1 MIPYMPYLWLAL
13 AVIFV
18 LVEAGTMGLTSVW
31 FAFGSLAAMVL
42 ALLHFSIPVQIGGFL
57 AAALFLLVMIRPITR
72 KHFVI
77 GKEKTNADRIIGMK
91 AVVLETIDNRA
102 AAGQIRVA
110 GQVWTARSVDNAVIP
125 AGCEVQVEAISG
137 VKAIVRPVV

>member
-1 MIPYMPYLWLAL
+1 
-13 AVIFV
+13 
-18 LVEAGTMGLTSVW
+18 MGLTSVW
-31 FAFGSLAAMVL
+31 FAFGSLAAMIL

-91 AVVLETIDNRA
+91 AVVLEAIDNRA

-137 VKAIVRPVV
+137 VKAIVRPVI

>member
-1 MIPYMPYLWLAL
+1 MPYLWLAA
-13 AVIFV
+13 AVIFL
-18 LVEAGTMGLTSVW
+18 LVEAGTMGLTSIW
-31 FAFGSLAAMVL
+31 FCFGSLAAMIL
-42 ALLHFSIPVQIGGFL
+42 SLLHFSIPVQIGGFL
-57 AAALFLLVMIRPITR
+57 AAAGALLVMIRPLTR
-72 KHFVI
+72 KYFRI

-110 GQVWTARSVDNAVIP
+110 GQVWTARSADNAVIP